1 MKKVGILGGTFNPI
15 HCGHIHLAER
25 ALKEAGLDQVLFI
38 PSGVSYMKDQ
48 NEILPA
54 HHRLEMVRLAIAEH
68 PAFAVSDIEIQK
80 AGNSYSHETIKAL
93 QEQYPDVRFF
103 FLTGADTI
111 FSIESWKDPVS
122 IFRAVTILAAYRE
135 GRSLKQLLDQIDYLK
150 GRYDADIRLI
160 AADHVDVSSSELR
173 AAIRNAEAV
182 DSLLPQPVREYI
194 AKYHLY
200 QATET
205 QNQGYTV

>member
-15 HCGHIHLAER
+15 HCGHIHLAEC
-25 ALKEAGLDQVLFI
+25 AMKKAGLDQILFV
-38 PSGVSYMKDQ
+38 PSGISYMKDQ
-48 NEILPA
+48 SEILPA
-54 HHRLEMVRLAIAEH
+54 FHRLEMVKLAIEGY
-68 PAFAVSDIEIQK
+68 PAFTVSDIEIQK
-80 AGNSYSHETIKAL
+80 AGNSYSHETIWAL
-93 QEQYPDVRFF
+93 QERYPDVRFF

-135 GRSLKQLLDQIDYLK
+135 GTSLKQLLDQIDYLK

-173 AAIRNAEAV
+173 AAIQSKRAV
-182 DSLLPQPVREYI
+182 DGLLPQPVKEYI
-194 AKYHLY
+194 ARNHLY
-200 QATET
+200 QNTEK
-205 QNQGYTV
+205 